1 MLKKI
6 SITGFKKGMIIM
18 MVVVMTLIICL
29 LIGCGVQ
36 SVGSGD
42 ETDIKGDT
50 TKKTV
55 DSTDKTS
62 NETETIRKDQ
72 PIKIRIGIMHP
83 VTPSTF
89 EYGSGVVQ
97 YFKDQFNVEP
107 EFVYYKEVDEGN
119 IKKIMESVDRPDLVL
134 DMLVSTGYELG
145 ENGALLDFKTV
156 ENQLPNYLGLWDN
169 QLEKEL
175 LMSSITKKGSDSYY
189 VLIPCIY
196 SRPYGG
202 WQYNSLFEDYEYE
215 VPGTIE
221 ELYDLA
227 VAHKEKTGDAPI
239 AINVY
244 GNNAFTDDLFE
255 GIATA
260 YGTTSFLFA
269 HDVDG
274 NFISPV
280 LDERWFDAL
289 RMYHLFLRN
298 NLVWYSEY
306 NWSAYNNLDN
316 KCIFTYGVSSSMRT
330 DNLNRVW
337 TVPAVNI
344 KSDTVDKAA
353 SVAVMNKV
361 YQHIAV
367 SNYCEDDVT
376 AKIIEILD
384 FLTTAEGIERVY
396 FGEEGKT
403 FEINKDGKIAYKQPI
418 NKSICPIFTN
428 TQSKSL
434 PYRFETYGLDH
445 YFALS
450 YPDWSTTAH
459 NTSFQAW
466 VDLNELNHNNQQYYK
481 LISYY
486 FIDDKIN
493 EKVLAVA
500 ESVARF
506 TNEFLNSGADYN
518 DYIKMVEGLKEDGIQ
533 DIIDYYNQHD

>member
-1 MLKKI
+1 MLKKK
-6 SITGFKKGMIIM
+6 STTGFKRGMTIM
-18 MVVVMTLIICL
+18 MMVVMTLSICFF
-29 LIGCGVQ
+29 IGCGDQ
-36 SVGSGD
+36 AVGSGD
-42 ETDIKGDT
+42 ETEFMEDT
-50 TKKTV
+50 TEKTT
-55 DSTDKTS
+55 DSVDKTLD
-62 NETETIRKDQ
+62 ETEPIRKDQ
-72 PIKIRIGIMHP
+72 PMKIRIGIMHP
-83 VTPSTF
+83 VSPSTF

-107 EFVYYKEVDEGN
+107 EFVYYKETDENN
-119 IKKIMESVDRPDLVL
+119 IKKIMESEDRPDLVL

-156 ENQLPNYLGLWDN
+156 ENRLPNYLGLWDN

-175 LMSSITKKGSDSYY
+175 LMRSITKEGSDSYY
-189 VLIPCIY
+189 ALIPCVY

-202 WQYNSLFEDYEYE
+202 WQYNSLLVDYGYE
-215 VPGTIE
+215 VPETIE
-221 ELYDLA
+221 ELYDLSIM
-227 VAHKEKTGDAPI
+227 HKEKTGNAPI
-239 AINVY
+239 AINAY

-269 HDVDG
+269 HDGDG

-289 RMYHLFLRN
+289 RMYYVFLRD
-298 NLVWYSEY
+298 NLVWYSEK
-306 NWSAYNNLDN
+306 NWSTYNNIEN
-316 KCIFTYGVSSSMRT
+316 KCIFTYGVSSSMRS
-330 DNLNRVW
+330 DNLNRIW
-337 TVPAVNI
+337 MAPAVNI
-344 KSDTVDKAA
+344 KSNTVAKAA
-353 SVAVMNKV
+353 SVTVTNTV

-367 SNYCEDDVT
+367 SNYCDDDTT
-376 AKIIEILD
+376 AKILDILD
-384 FLTTAEGIERVY
+384 FLTTEEGIERVY

-466 VDLNELNHNNQQYYK
+466 ADLNELNHDNQHYYK

-493 EKVLAVA
+493 EKVQAISA
-500 ESVARF
+500 RVARF
-506 TNEFLNSGADYN
+506 TSEFINSGADYN

-533 DIIDYYNQHD
+533 EIIDYYNQHD